1 MPDLSVADNI
11 CITNPPRRFGFIDRA
26 AQRRIAEAALARAG
40 AEDIHPL
47 APVGQPAAVAPADGR
62 DRQGAGARTRRS

>member
-11 CITNPPRRFGFIDRA
+11 CITNPPRRFGLIDRR

-40 AEDIHPL
+40 RRGHPS
-47 APVGQPAAVAPADGR
+47 AA
-62 DRQGAGARTRRS
+62 RR